1 MRTLFVNRLD
11 TTDDHRALYQWF
23 VDQGHTPEDVMIVC
37 KAGSRGGC
45 HALVRFPNARA
56 AMMAQE
62 QLDGKDFN
70 HPRGIQLFL
79 SRKELLPPDDPRWEG
94 LWLNWTRNVGR
105 ENSASRGGDRANFPR
120 MSPERLTARRI
131 ELGYG
136 RLPKSCFSTEVNGS
150 SS

>member
-1 MRTLFVNRLD
+1 VRTLFVNRLEI
-11 TTDDHRALYQWF
+11 TDDNRALYQWF

-37 KAGSRGGC
+37 KPGSRGGS
-45 HALVRFPNARA
+45 HALVRFASQRA
-56 AMMAQE
+56 AMFAQE

-79 SRKELLPPDDPRWEG
+79 ATNELRPPTDTRWEG

-105 ENSASRGGDRANFPR
+105 ENTESRGGDKFPR
-120 MSPERLTARRI
+120 MSPERLAARRE

-136 RLPKSCFSTEVNGS
+136 R
-150 SS
+150 